1 MRNLFPALVCIC
13 VVSGLPFCV
22 KAQTPYQTDG
32 AGRISITTD
41 APSQRAI
48 AKITEGEI
56 RQKGYRVQVVAE
68 SGAGSKDRALK
79 ARNDFQ
85 QKFPGIP
92 SYITYE
98 SPNFKVRAGNFL
110 TFLEAATLCEKVR
123 LFYPSAY
130 VVEDQIW
137 IVSPRKL
144 RE

>member
-1 MRNLFPALVCIC
+1 MFLRYFTLILVC
-13 VVSGLPFCV
+13 GFPFHV
-22 KAQTPYQTDG
+22 LASLAQSPYQTDG
-32 AGRISITTD
+32 TGSIRIIND
-41 APSQRAI
+41 ASVQRAVT
-48 AKITEGEI
+48 KIIEGEI

-79 ARNDFQ
+79 VRSDFQ

-98 SPNFKVRAGNFL
+98 APNFKVRVGDFL
-110 TFLEAATLCEKVR
+110 TFLEAAALCEKVR
-123 LFYPSAY
+123 VFYPTAY

-137 IVSPRKL
+137 IVSPKKQ

>member
-1 MRNLFPALVCIC
+1 MRNRLPALVCLC
-13 VVSGLPFCV
+13 VISGLTFCV

-98 SPNFKVRAGNFL
+98 APNFKVRAGNFL

-137 IVSPRKL
+137 IVSPKKL